1 MDGAAGWRIIKTA
14 GKVAEMRENMANN
27 GSRAE
32 RRMPVLF
39 VGHGNPMNAL
49 LDTPFTRKLRT
60 LGERFNRPR
69 AILCVSAHW
78 LSEGIWIT
86 HMEQPRTI
94 HDFYGF
100 PEELFAVRY
109 AAPGSPE
116 IAEEISAAVATPKI
130 NFDDEIWGLDH
141 GTWSILKHIYPRAD
155 LPVLQLSIYLGR
167 GADYHYQLGR
177 RLRPLRER
185 GILIVGSGNLV
196 HNLGRLR
203 WEEGAEPYDWA
214 VEFDE
219 WVKERLAAGD
229 HGALLDVETYPP
241 SGKLSIPTPDHWY
254 PLFYVLGA
262 SHEGEELSFEYEGID
277 NGSISMR
284 TLSLG

>member
-1 MDGAAGWRIIKTA
+1 M
-14 GKVAEMRENMANN
+14 VEN
-27 GSRAE
+27 SSAE
-32 RRMPVLF
+32 RESGADHRLPVLF

-49 LDTPFTRKLRT
+49 LDTPFTRKLRA
-60 LGERFNRPR
+60 LGARLPRPR
-69 AILCVSAHW
+69 AILCISAHW
-78 LSEGIWIT
+78 LSEGSWIT
-86 HMEQPRTI
+86 HMTNPRTI

-109 AAPGSPE
+109 PAPGSPE
-116 IAEEISAAVATPKI
+116 IAEEIGAAVTAPRI

-141 GTWSILKHIYPRAD
+141 GTWSILRHLFPQAD
-155 LPVLQLSIYLGR
+155 LPVLQLSIYLEK

-203 WEEGAEPYDWA
+203 WEEGAAPYDWA

-219 WVKERLAAGD
+219 WVKAKLQVAD
-229 HGALLDVETYPP
+229 HAALLNEEAHPP
-241 SGKLSIPTPDHWY
+241 SGRLSIPTPDHWY
-254 PLFYVLGA
+254 PLLYALGA
-262 SHEGEELSFEYEGID
+262 SYAGEEPQFEYEGID

-284 TLSLG
+284 TLRFGSI